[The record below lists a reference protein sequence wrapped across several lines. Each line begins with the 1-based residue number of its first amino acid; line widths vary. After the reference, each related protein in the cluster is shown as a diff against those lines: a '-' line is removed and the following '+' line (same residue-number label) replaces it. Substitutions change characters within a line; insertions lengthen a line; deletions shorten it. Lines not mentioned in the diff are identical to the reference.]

1 MSSRSIDDIIKEA
14 LEKIES
20 DPRTA
25 DWGSFE
31 SSLDEHELTDMDEFV
46 KSNLEKIQPSSENA
60 WHAFEDR
67 YAEEIDQPHPVD
79 KTVKENLSGH
89 EAYYSESSW
98 YRLSSLLDL
107 TDRRERDLLI
117 RKISE
122 VLTVSLIL
130 FILIP
135 QFFIKTNKA
144 KPTVDTQQ
152 YAHHQAS
159 DKNENNVLQPLSPTK
174 LQGSVT
180 SIENVLT
187 VISPQLS
194 SQSQHGQLFFA
205 DLPGSSKSGVS
216 NRAGQ
221 SIALT
226 PLKVEQL
233 PILFS
238 KTYSHS
244 LSPNSTIENTT
255 IEDPFSKMHNSGLQ
269 PITELGVTS
278 PDFSEISEQPD
289 NALNRLPGL
298 PIFPLMSEEHLRSEI
313 DIIDPQKEKRFSLAT
328 IFSPKLTHIYTP
340 YDEVYDNEAYG
351 RLKVFSEFG
360 LALEKRKGDVSIG
373 GSMSYGSMSYRPP
386 VVLEAYGGNIAEINA
401 DSIIG
406 GYRSLSLANIDISM
420 ASISMFVRNFYPI
433 TDQMRWFS
441 HFGGGINMVLTTDYY
456 VQDIIDHSN
465 GTFTERT
472 FEFNT
477 GEASASTDHVKLHQK
492 NFEGGIL
499 EGGNFNRNSYM
510 DIELG
515 AGIEYDISNQ
525 SSVYIASILNVSPFK
540 DGLGP
545 NRDRVNNLDLKIG
558 FKYWL

>member
-1 MSSRSIDDIIKEA
+1 MSNRSIDDIIKEA

-20 DPRTA
+20 DPRRA

-31 SSLDEHELTDMDEFV
+31 SSLDEHGLTDMDEFV
-46 KSNLEKIQPSSENA
+46 KSNLEKVQPSSENA
-60 WHAFEDR
+60 WHVFEDK
-67 YAEEIDQPHPVD
+67 YSEEIGQPHPVD

-135 QFFIKTNKA
+135 QFFLKTNKS
-144 KPTVDTQQ
+144 KPAAETQQ
-152 YAHHQAS
+152 YAHQQIS
-159 DKNENNVLQPLSPTK
+159 DNDENRVLLPLSSEK
-174 LQGSVT
+174 IHSSVT
-180 SIENVLT
+180 SIEKNLT
-187 VISPQLS
+187 GISSQLS
-194 SQSQHGQLFFA
+194 SQSQHGQLFFP
-205 DLPGSSKSGVS
+205 DLSVPSKPGATDEANSYH
-216 NRAGQ
+216 
-221 SIALT
+221 ILT
-226 PLKVEQL
+226 PLPAEQWAVQF
-233 PILFS
+233 PITYGLNS
-238 KTYSHS
+238 VSILEIKTVA
-244 LSPNSTIENTT
+244 
-255 IEDPFSKMHNSGLQ
+255 DPFTGINDSRLQ
-269 PITELGVTS
+269 PMAELADATIDILAA
-278 PDFSEISEQPD
+278 PEQPD
-289 NALNRLPGL
+289 NALNKLPGL
-298 PIFPLMSEEHLRSEI
+298 PIFPFMSEENLRSEI
-313 DIIDPQKEKRFSLAT
+313 EIIELRKEKRLSLAT
-328 IFSPKLTHIYTP
+328 IFSPKLTHIFTP

-360 LALEKRKGDVSIG
+360 LALEKRNGDVSIG

-386 VVLEAYGGNIAEINA
+386 VVLEAYGGNIAEVNA
-401 DSIIG
+401 DSISG
-406 GYRSLSLANIDISM
+406 GYRSLSLANIDISI
-420 ASISMFVRNFYPI
+420 ASISMFVRNFYPL
-433 TDQMRWFS
+433 TDQLRWFS
-441 HFGGGINMVLTTDYY
+441 HFGGGINMVLSTDYY

-472 FEFNT
+472 FEFNN
-477 GEASASTDHVKLHQK
+477 GEASASTDHAKLHQK

-515 AGIEYDISNQ
+515 AGLEYDINDQ
-525 SSVYIASILNVSPFK
+525 SSVYIASILNLSPFK